1 VTNTAIS
8 IAHQGTNKPAF
19 FVRLVVRG
27 TVLAWFCSGTLVI
40 AQNVPDRPGNQP
52 VKVPADTGMVR
63 QAQVDPQ
70 TITLPV
76 VDGKGIRFTRL
87 STDEGLSQT
96 RVIQIVQDNQ
106 GFMWFGSQYGINRYD
121 GYKFKVFKHEP
132 GRTNSLSGVFISS
145 LFKDRSG
152 TLWVG
157 CDDFL
162 DKFDPVTENFTHYHI
177 DTGSAPGETV
187 PVTHISQDHAGMLWL
202 STLRGL
208 LRFNP
213 STGQTLRYR
222 HDPHNPFS
230 LSSDEVKQTDED
242 RTGTFWVVTS
252 EGLDAFD
259 RNTGK
264 VTLHIPIQDHREM
277 SFYED
282 RFGVFWIVHVTGGGV
297 EVYDRKTN
305 TLTHY
310 SFHEGHVS
318 DALPTGVM
326 AMLEDRD
333 GTLWF
338 ATLGNGLLKLDRK
351 GQKFIRYRNDP
362 VNPDSLG
369 QDDVAAL
376 FQDREG
382 NIWAGLHM
390 MPPTRFA
397 TRPPLFEKFRNE
409 PGNPNSM
416 IGTMV
421 NCIYE
426 DRRGILWIGS
436 TDALNRVD
444 RNSGQYTF
452 YRTWGGVR
460 PRPTAII
467 EDRSGFLWVGT
478 GGLGLIRHDPET
490 GLFKQFR
497 HRPTDPLSLS
507 SDNVTQLLLDHA
519 GRLWATTFDGLNR
532 FDPATSHF
540 SVYKP
545 DPQGPAH
552 IDLGVNEDPQGA
564 LWVGTHSSGLERFDP
579 AAGRFTA
586 SYRHNP
592 NDSSSLSNNRVNSV
606 YFDRS
611 GAMWVGTQDG
621 LDRFDPGTGGF
632 RTYYEEDG
640 LSGNVVSCILE
651 DERSNLWMS
660 TNNGLSVFDPSRQK
674 FKNYSPADGLPGA
687 DLSGWGA
694 CSKSS
699 SGEMFFGGFSGGVAF
714 HPDKVADS
722 PYVPPVVLTDF
733 RLFDRPVKVGGDS
746 PLSKSISYTNA
757 IHLPHDKNVFSLEF
771 SALSYFNPATNRYRY
786 KLEGLDREWH
796 EVASSQRLVT
806 YTTLPP
812 RGYTLRVQGAT
823 SRGAWSEPGLELAI
837 EILPAWWNRWWFR
850 ASSVVTLLALLWV
863 LYRYRLHQIAQE
875 FNVRLEERVNERT
888 RIARELHDTLLQSFH
903 GSLFRFQAARNMLPL
918 RREEAMQA
926 LDGALSRAEEAMAE
940 GRDAIQGLRFE
951 PSAHTDVE
959 HLLKSMGQELQSSQD
974 ANHNW
979 ASFGLTVEGKREALS
994 PIVQDEIYR
1003 IARELM
1009 RNAFRHADA
1018 RRIEAEIRYDHAQ
1031 LRLRVR
1037 DDGKGIAPE
1046 VLREGSRAGHWGL
1059 PGMRERAK
1067 RIGARLDIWSQTGTG
1082 TEVELTVPALVA
1094 YAKVSYASDSDPGR
1108 FRLFRRKMG
1117 THVH

>member
-1 VTNTAIS
+1 MTNTAIS
-8 IAHQGTNKPAF
+8 IAYQGTRTPPF
-19 FVRLVVRG
+19 FVWLVVCYV
-27 TVLAWFCSGTLVI
+27 VLALHL
-40 AQNVPDRPGNQP
+40 A
-52 VKVPADTGMVR
+52 ADPGMVR
-63 QAQVDPQ
+63 QAQVDPH

-162 DKFDPVTENFTHYHI
+162 DKFDPVTEIFTHYHI
-177 DTGSAPGETV
+177 DTGGAQGEIV
-187 PVTHISQDHAGMLWL
+187 PVTHISQDHADMLWL

-208 LRFNP
+208 LRFDP
-213 STGQTLRYR
+213 STGQTLRYH

-230 LSSDEVKQTDED
+230 LSSDEVKQTGED

-264 VTLHIPIQDHREM
+264 VTLHIPIHDHSEM

-282 RFGVFWIVHVTGGGV
+282 RSGVFWIVHVTGGGI
-297 EVYDRKTN
+297 EVFNRKTN

-310 SFHEGHVS
+310 SFHEGRAS

-338 ATLGNGLLKLDRK
+338 ATLGNGLLKFDRK

-362 VNPDSLG
+362 ANPDSLG
-369 QDDVAAL
+369 QDDVATL

-409 PGNPNSM
+409 PGNTNSM

-421 NCIYE
+421 NSIYE
-426 DRRGILWIGS
+426 DSRGILWIGS

-444 RNSGQYTF
+444 RNSGRYTF
-452 YRTWGGVR
+452 YRTWGPGVR
-460 PRPTAII
+460 PRPTSII

-478 GGLGLIRHDPET
+478 GGLGLIRYDPKT
-490 GLFKQFR
+490 GMFKQFR
-497 HRPTDPLSLS
+497 HRPSDPFSLS
-507 SDNVTQLLLDHA
+507 SDNVSQLLIDHA
-519 GRLWATTFDGLNR
+519 GRLWVTTFDGLNR
-532 FDPATSHF
+532 FDPATSRF

-545 DPQGPAH
+545 DPRGPAH
-552 IDLGVNEDPQGA
+552 IDISVNEDPQGV

-579 AAGRFTA
+579 AIERFTA
-586 SYRHNP
+586 SYRHNT
-592 NDSSSLSNNRVNSV
+592 NDPASLSNNRVNAV
-606 YFDRS
+606 YVDRS

-621 LDRFDPGTGGF
+621 LDRFDPIRGGF
-632 RTYYEEDG
+632 RSYYEQDG

-660 TNNGLSVFDPSRQK
+660 TNNGLSVFDSSRQT

-694 CSKSS
+694 CSRSS
-699 SGEMFFGGFSGGVAF
+699 SSEMFFGGFSGGVGF

-796 EVASSQRLVT
+796 EVGSNQRVVT
-806 YTTLPP
+806 YTTLPA
-812 RGYTLRVQGAT
+812 RMYTFRVQGAT
-823 SRGAWSEPGLELAI
+823 SRGAWSEPGLELAV
-837 EILPAWWNRWWFR
+837 EILPPWWNTWWFLT
-850 ASSVVTLLALLWV
+850 SCVVTLLALLWV
-863 LYRYRLHQIAQE
+863 LYRYRLHEIAQE
-875 FNVRLEERVNERT
+875 FNVRLEERVGERT

-903 GSLFRFQAARNMLPL
+903 GSLFRFQAARNMLPQ

-926 LDGALSRAEEAMAE
+926 LDLAISRAEEAMAE
-940 GRDAIQGLRFE
+940 GREAIQGLRFE
-951 PSAHTDVE
+951 PSAHTDLE
-959 HLLKSMGQELQSSQD
+959 HLLTAMGQELESSQD
-974 ANHNW
+974 TNHDR
-979 ASFGLTVEGKREALS
+979 ASFSLTVEGKREALS
-994 PIVQDEIYR
+994 PIVQDEICR
-1003 IARELM
+1003 VARELL
-1009 RNAFRHADA
+1009 RNAFQHADA
-1018 RRIEAEIRYDHAQ
+1018 RQIEAEIRYDHAQ

-1037 DDGKGIAPE
+1037 DNGKGIDPK
-1046 VLREGSRAGHWGL
+1046 VLQEGSRAGHWGL

-1067 RIGARLDIWSQTGTG
+1067 RIGARLDFWSQTGMG
-1082 TEVELTVPALVA
+1082 TEVELTVPASVA
-1094 YAKVSYASDSDPGR
+1094 YAKVSKTSDSDPGG
-1108 FRLFRRKMG
+1108 FRLFRKKREPMSTDAG
-1117 THVH
+1117 